1 MDKQLLELF
10 TCDSTQYLKSSL
22 TGEDDERGKKQAKY
36 ITVHEPVT
44 SEIWKQHLEGQTRIG
59 LRPDIEDKCQW
70 ACIDVDP
77 ANYKDYSE
85 KKYVDIIKNYSLP
98 FVPVK
103 SKSGGLHIFIFPS
116 TPHLI
121 SISTSAS
128 PSRNSYLFINAFRY
142 GGGGLGGRN

>member
-1 MDKQLLELF
+1 MHKELF
-10 TCDSTQYLKSSL
+10 ALFACDSTQYLKSSL

-36 ITVHEPVT
+36 VTVHEPVT
-44 SEIWKQHLEGQTRIG
+44 SAIWQQHLKGQLRIG
-59 LRPDIEDKCQW
+59 LRPDIKDQCKW

-103 SKSGGLHIFIFPS
+103 SKSGGLHIFIF
-116 TPHLI
+116 
-121 SISTSAS
+121 
-128 PSRNSYLFINAFRY
+128 F
-142 GGGGLGGRN
+142 